1 MKRVKDDETHAH
13 VELTTEEARQGLG
26 GRHVLY
32 MLIGVVVGTVIVI
45 GLVYLS
51 YF

>member
-1 MKRVKDDETHAH
+1 MKRVKDDETHEH
-13 VELTTEEARQGLG
+13 VELTTEEASQGRV
-26 GRHVLY
+26 GRRVLY

-51 YF
+51 YS

>member
-1 MKRVKDDETHAH
+1 MKRVKDDETRDH
-13 VELTTEEARQGLG
+13 VELTTEEASQGRG
-26 GRHVLY
+26 GRRVLY

-51 YF
+51 YS